1 MNIPGIIVK
10 HKNVIRKWLDI
21 FTDDLKEGVDTR
33 TPVDKKKLIGNTKRS
48 EIIEI
53 WNTLQTRVYNDT
65 DYVKLVEYWVKGRE
79 YNYNI
84 PNDPDG
90 LKSGVWAGMFRRTKF
105 DMEDKLPDYILK
117 KR

>member
-1 MNIPGIIVK
+1 MRINMNIPGIIVK

-65 DYVKLVEYWVKGRE
+65 DYVKLV
-79 YNYNI
+79 
-84 PNDPDG
+84 
-90 LKSGVWAGMFRRTKF
+90 
-105 DMEDKLPDYILK
+105 
-117 KR
+117 